1 LLRYVPGV
9 RSLKTSTKLKL
20 AYVGLAAVDT
30 WLSGRPERPAHFA
43 RFVTKPLL
51 MPTLAG
57 SLATNPRA
65 ADSPLRTSTLAAQ
78 AGGWGGDVALL
89 GEGTRP
95 FLAGTGSF
103 AVGHAAYLSGFVR
116 HRSPEP
122 ISTTFGARAVAG
134 SWAATAPVMALLA
147 RRRYPQLGGLIFG
160 YATVLAAVVARATHL
175 DPALSPSSRRLTAA
189 GAGLFM
195 LSDTLLGIRKF
206 VLKDPPPGLE
216 TAVMATYTAAQ
227 FLLSEGAARA

>member
-1 LLRYVPGV
+1 MLPRLT
-9 RSLKTSTKLKL
+9 TSTKLKL
-20 AYVGLAAVDT
+20 AYVGLAAADT
-30 WLSGRPERPAHFA
+30 WLSGRPERRAHLA

-89 GEGTRP
+89 GGGTRP
-95 FLAGTGSF
+95 FIVSTGSF
-103 AVGHAAYLSGFVR
+103 GVGHAAYLAGFVR
-116 HRSPEP
+116 RRSPAP
-122 ISTTFGARAVAG
+122 LAPTFGARAVVG
-134 SWAATAPVMALLA
+134 SWAATAPVMALMA
-147 RRRYPQLGGLIFG
+147 RRKNPQLGGPVFG
-160 YATVLAAVVARATHL
+160 YATMLAVMVVRATHL
-175 DPALSPSSRRLTAA
+175 DPALSPASRRFTAA

-195 LSDTLLGIRKF
+195 LSDTLLGVRKF
-206 VLKDPPPGLE
+206 MLADPPAGLE

>member
-1 LLRYVPGV
+1 MR
-9 RSLKTSTKLKL
+9 TSGSQS
-20 AYVGLAAVDT
+20 ADT
-30 WLSGRPERPAHFA
+30 WLSGRPERQAHLA

-89 GEGTRP
+89 GGGTRP
-95 FLAGTGSF
+95 FIAGTGSF
-103 AVGHAAYLSGFVR
+103 GVGHAAYLAGFVR
-116 HRSPEP
+116 RRDSAP
-122 ISTTFGARAVAG
+122 IAATFGARAVAG
-134 SWAATAPVMALLA
+134 SWAATAPVMALMA
-147 RRRYPQLGGLIFG
+147 RRKNPQLGGPVLG
-160 YATVLAAVVARATHL
+160 YATMLAVMVVRATHL
-175 DPALSPSSRRLTAA
+175 DPALSPASRRFTAA

-195 LSDTLLGIRKF
+195 LSDTLLGVRKF
-206 VLKDPPPGLE
+206 MLNDPPAGLE

>member
-1 LLRYVPGV
+1 M
-9 RSLKTSTKLKL
+9 RSSTKLKL
-20 AYVGLAAVDT
+20 AYLGLAATDT
-30 WLSGRPERPAHFA
+30 WLSGNPHRWAHRA

-65 ADSPLRTSTLAAQ
+65 ADSPLRASTLAGQ

-89 GEGTRP
+89 GEGMGP

-103 AVGHAAYLSGFVR
+103 AVGHVAYLTGFLR
-116 HRSPEP
+116 HRS
-122 ISTTFGARAVAG
+122 STPVVTSSGARAVAA
-134 SWAATAPVMALLA
+134 SWVATAPVMALLA
-147 RRRYPQLGGLIFG
+147 RRQHRELGGPVFG
-160 YATVLAAVVARATHL
+160 YATMLAAVVASSTHL
-175 DPALSPSSRRLTAA
+175 DPALSPASRRLSAA
-189 GAGLFM
+189 GAGMFM
-195 LSDTLLGIRKF
+195 LSDTLLGVRKF
-206 VLKDPPPGLE
+206 VLTDPPAGLE